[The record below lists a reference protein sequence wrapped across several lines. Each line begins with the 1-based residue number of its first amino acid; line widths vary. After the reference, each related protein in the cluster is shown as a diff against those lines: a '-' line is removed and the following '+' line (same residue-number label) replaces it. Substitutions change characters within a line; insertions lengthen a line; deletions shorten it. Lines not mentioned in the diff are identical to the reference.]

1 MGYSIRW
8 ATSDRLALFDSR
20 PMALDFS
27 QFRQGQFRR
36 QSDVDEL
43 EALAHYPN
51 FPHLHSIGI
60 KQLPNMLASSFQPG

>member
-1 MGYSIRW
+1 
-8 ATSDRLALFDSR
+8 
-20 PMALDFS
+20 MALDFS

-43 EALAHYPN
+43 DALAHYPN